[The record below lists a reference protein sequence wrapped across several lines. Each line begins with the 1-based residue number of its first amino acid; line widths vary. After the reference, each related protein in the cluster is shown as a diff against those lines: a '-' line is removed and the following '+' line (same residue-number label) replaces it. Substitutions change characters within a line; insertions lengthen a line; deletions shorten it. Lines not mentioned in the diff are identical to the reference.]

1 MRRQLVGILLDL
13 LFLVASIGNG
23 GAVANAVRTLVVVLC
38 GVAVALGVFFA
49 VVLALGVAAQRQPPY
64 PMEPGVWP

>member
-1 MRRQLVGILLDL
+1 MRKLLGILLDVAL
-13 LFLVASIGNG
+13 LLVSLSTNPQA
-23 GAVANAVRTLVVVLC
+23 ATAVRTLVVVLC

-64 PMEPGVWP
+64 PM

>member
-1 MRRQLVGILLDL
+1 MRRLLRILIDL
-13 LFLVASIGNG
+13 AFLLASLSANPQTAT
-23 GAVANAVRTLVVVLC
+23 AVQTMVVVLC

-64 PMEPGVWP
+64 EF

>member
-1 MRRQLVGILLDL
+1 MRRLLRILIDPAFL
-13 LFLVASIGNG
+13 LASLSANPQTAT
-23 GAVANAVRTLVVVLC
+23 AVQTLVVVLC

-64 PMEPGVWP
+64 EF

>member
-1 MRRQLVGILLDL
+1 MRRVVSILVDLAFLLVSL
-13 LFLVASIGNG
+13 SSNQQTAS
-23 GAVANAVRTLVVVLC
+23 AVRTLVVVLC

>member
-1 MRRQLVGILLDL
+1 MRTRLLSILLDL
-13 LFLVASIGNG
+13 ALLLVS
-23 GAVANAVRTLVVVLC
+23 LVVVLC

-49 VVLALGVAAQRQPPY
+49 VVLALGLVAQRQPPY

>member
-1 MRRQLVGILLDL
+1 MRRVVSILVDLAFLLVSL
-13 LFLVASIGNG
+13 SANQQTAS
-23 GAVANAVRTLVVVLC
+23 AVRTLVVVLC
-38 GVAVALGVFFA
+38 GVGVALGVFFA

>member
-1 MRRQLVGILLDL
+1 MRRVVSILVDLAFLLVSL
-13 LFLVASIGNG
+13 SANQQTAS
-23 GAVANAVRTLVVVLC
+23 AVRTLVVVLC

>member
-1 MRRQLVGILLDL
+1 MRRLLSILIDVALLLVSL
-13 LFLVASIGNG
+13 SNNPQT
-23 GAVANAVRTLVVVLC
+23 ANAVRTLVIALC

-64 PMEPGVWP
+64 DMTGGI

>member
-1 MRRQLVGILLDL
+1 MRRVVSILVDVAFLLVSL
-13 LFLVASIGNG
+13 SGNQQTAS
-23 GAVANAVRTLVVVLC
+23 AVRTLFVVLC

-49 VVLALGVAAQRQPPY
+49 VLLALGVAAQRQPPY